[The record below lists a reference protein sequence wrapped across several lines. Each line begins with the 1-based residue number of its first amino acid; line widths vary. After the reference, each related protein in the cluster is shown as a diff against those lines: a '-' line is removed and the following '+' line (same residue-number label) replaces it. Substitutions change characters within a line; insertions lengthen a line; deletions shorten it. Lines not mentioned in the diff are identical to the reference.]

1 MKSVVV
7 YGSRS
12 GNTRRVAEAI
22 AAALEEFGPSR
33 ILAAEDASATVWDHC
48 DLLIVGGPTE
58 GRHATPPVRA
68 FFDRHLRDACATLLG
83 YLWSDYNTSRNPVA
97 CTLRRLNMGK
107 RLTPMMRRAG
117 EVEYAFFENG
127 LVAVNG
133 AARRRA
139 VSIPPPRKAPYS
151 ALRNLADGK
160 RIAPARD
167 GYRVTLPAHGGRV
180 LVAN

>member
-22 AAALEEFGPSR
+22 AAALEEYGPSR

-68 FFDRHLRDACATLLG
+68 FFDR
-83 YLWSDYNTSRNPVA
+83 
-97 CTLRRLNMGK
+97 
-107 RLTPMMRRAG
+107 
-117 EVEYAFFENG
+117 
-127 LVAVNG
+127 
-133 AARRRA
+133 
-139 VSIPPPRKAPYS
+139 
-151 ALRNLADGK
+151 
-160 RIAPARD
+160 
-167 GYRVTLPAHGGRV
+167 LPAHALRGVDAAAFDTRFDWPRLLSGSAASAIRRRLADAGANV
-180 LVAN
+180 VVPAESFKVTQKPSLRYGELERAPIWARSVAEAVHPVMVATTQPTQPVAA